1 MTRGNEMNLDYRTLL
16 NEEQFQACTT
26 TEGPLLILAGAGSG
40 KTRAI
45 THRIAYMIG
54 ERGIAPW
61 SILAIT
67 FTNKAAGEMKER
79 VRDLVG
85 DQAENMWIST
95 FHSSCVRI
103 LRRNIEELGY
113 SKAFTIYDT
122 YDQKA
127 LIRQCMAE
135 LSINSKE
142 FTEKDFL
149 SAISSA
155 KDSLID
161 EERYFEL
168 NHSNF
173 RRGKIAQVYQ
183 LYQQRLRK
191 NMALDFDDIIMLTV
205 RLFREHPDVLEFYQR
220 KFRYILVDEYQ
231 DTNKAQY
238 ELIYLLAKEHRNIC
252 VVGDDDQSIYQFRG
266 ADLRNIL
273 EFESDY
279 PDATVIKLE
288 ENYRSTGTILQAA
301 NEVIRNNFS
310 RKEKTMRTRNEQ
322 GEKIRVYRAFSD
334 SDEGAF
340 VSKEVERLVRDG
352 RNYHELAI
360 LYRTNAQSRIF
371 EESFM
376 RHSIPYRIIGG
387 LKFYD
392 RKEIKDIMAYLR
404 LINNPFDEV
413 SLRRIINVPKRAIG
427 DTTLGKLTDFARERG
442 ENVFDVLMDLEDYSL
457 LSGRALQSVLGFR
470 NLINDLMALSVELS
484 VQDLIQELLDRTGYM
499 KDYETSK
506 NPEDASRVENIQELI
521 NAAADYDFQEEAS
534 LPGFLENVALISDI
548 DRFDDT
554 ADAVVMMTVHS
565 AKGLEF
571 PVVFMVGMENGL
583 FPGQI
588 SFDNPSEMEESR
600 RLAYVGIT
608 RARELLYMTHAEM
621 RMVYGRSMMYPPSEF
636 LTDIPDE
643 LKDELNK
650 DQPHVSLSARAQK
663 GMPATAHGIR
673 SAMPSRRKP
682 ANDTMENLLTEETAA
697 AGVKVTHPK
706 FGTGMIVGMVRETN
720 DTKLQILFDNY
731 GLKTLLLSM
740 APLTLKD
747 E

>member
-1 MTRGNEMNLDYRTLL
+1 MGIDYKELL
-16 NEEQFQACTT
+16 NKEQYEACTT

-54 ERGIAPW
+54 EKGIAPW

-79 VRDLVG
+79 VKSLVG
-85 DQAENMWIST
+85 DMAETMWIST
-95 FHSSCVRI
+95 FHSACVRI
-103 LRRNIEELGY
+103 LRKHIEELGFR
-113 SKAFTIYDT
+113 KDFTIYDG

-135 LSINSKE
+135 LDISTKQ

-161 EERYFEL
+161 AARYFEI
-168 NHSNF
+168 NHTNF
-173 RRGKIAQVYQ
+173 RRGKIAEVYK
-183 LYQQRLRK
+183 LYQQNLKK
-191 NMALDFDDIIMLTV
+191 NMAVDFDDIIMLTV
-205 RLFREHPDVLEFYQR
+205 RLLREHPEVLEFYQN
-220 KFRYILVDEYQ
+220 KFRYIMVDEYQ

-238 ELIYLLAKEHRNIC
+238 ELIYLLAKSHRNIC

-279 PDATVIKLE
+279 PDAKVIKLE
-288 ENYRSTGTILQAA
+288 ENYRSTNTILEAA
-301 NEVIRNNFS
+301 NAVIKNNLA
-310 RKEKTMRTRNEQ
+310 RKPKTMRTRNDK

-334 SDEGAF
+334 TDEGTF
-340 VSKEVERLVRDG
+340 VSKETERLVRDG
-352 RNYHELAI
+352 RRYSELAI

-376 RHSIPYRIIGG
+376 RNSIPYRIIGG

-392 RKEIKDIMAYLR
+392 RKEIKDVMAYLR

-427 DTTLGKLTDFARERG
+427 DTTFQKLVEFARERD
-442 ENVFDVLMDLEDYSL
+442 ENIFDILMDLEDHSI
-457 LSGRALQSVLGFR
+457 LSGRSLQSVLGFR
-470 NLINDLMALSVELS
+470 GIINELMAKSADLSVR
-484 VQDLIQELLDRTGYM
+484 ELLEELIEKTGYL
-499 KDYETSK
+499 KEYEKSRS
-506 NPEDASRVENIQELI
+506 PEDESRVENVNELL
-521 NAAADYDFQEEAS
+521 NAAADYDFEPDAT
-534 LPGFLENVALISDI
+534 LAGFLENVALISDI
-548 DRFDDT
+548 DRYDDT

-583 FPGQI
+583 FPGTV
-588 SFDNPSEMEESR
+588 SFDDPSEMEESR

-608 RARELLYMTHAEM
+608 RAKELLYMVHAEM
-621 RMVYGRSMMYPPSEF
+621 RMVYGRSMMYPPSDF
-636 LTDIPDE
+636 LRDIPE
-643 LKDELNK
+643 RLKEELNK
-650 DQPHVSLSARAQK
+650 DQPHVTMAARAQK
-663 GMPATAHGIR
+663 AMEVSVHGIR
-673 SAMPSRRKP
+673 SPLPGRARV
-682 ANDTMENLLTEETAA
+682 ANDTLEELLTEETATS
-697 AGVKVTHPK
+697 GTKVIHPK
-706 FGTGMIVGMVRETN
+706 FGSGLIVGLSKETN
-720 DTKLQILFDNY
+720 DTRLQILFDNY

-740 APLTLKD
+740 APLKVK
-747 E
+747 EE

>member
-1 MTRGNEMNLDYRTLL
+1 MNLDYQKLL
-16 NEEQFQACTT
+16 NEEQFEACTT

-67 FTNKAAGEMKER
+67 FTNKAAQEMKER
-79 VRDLVG
+79 VRQLVG
-85 DQAENMWIST
+85 DTAETMWIST
-95 FHSSCVRI
+95 FHSACVRI
-103 LRRNIEELGY
+103 LRRHIEELGY
-113 SKAFTIYDT
+113 KKDFTVYDT

-127 LIRQCMAE
+127 LIRQCMAQ
-135 LSINSKE
+135 LSINTKE
-142 FTEKDFL
+142 FSEKDFL

-161 EERYFEL
+161 ETRYFEL

-173 RRGKIAQVYQ
+173 RKGKIAQVYQ
-183 LYQQRLRK
+183 LYQQSLRK
-191 NMALDFDDIIMLTV
+191 NMAVDFDDIIMLTV
-205 RLFREHPDVLEFYQR
+205 RLFREHPDVLAFYQN
-220 KFRYILVDEYQ
+220 KFRYIMVDEYQ

-238 ELIYLLAKEHRNIC
+238 ELIYLLAREHRNIC

-288 ENYRSTGTILQAA
+288 ENYRSTGTILDAA
-301 NEVIRNNFS
+301 NEVIKNNFS
-310 RKEKTMRTRNEQ
+310 RKEKTMRTRNER
-322 GEKIRVYRAFSD
+322 GEKIKVYRAFSD

-340 VSKEVERLVRDG
+340 ISKEVERLVRDG

-392 RKEIKDIMAYLR
+392 RKEIKDIMGYLR

-427 DTTLGKLTDFARERG
+427 DTTLQKLMDCATEHG
-442 ENVFDVLMDLEDYSL
+442 ENVFDVLMDLEEHGI
-457 LSGRALQSVLGFR
+457 LSGRALQSVIGFR
-470 NLINDLMALSVELS
+470 NLITELMAISVDLS
-484 VQDLIQELLDRTGYM
+484 VQELIELLLERTGYL
-499 KDYETSK
+499 KEYEQSK
-506 NPEDASRVENIQELI
+506 NPEDASRVENIEELI
-521 NAAADYDFQEEAS
+521 NAAAEYDFQPEAS
-534 LPGFLENVALISDI
+534 LPGFLESVALISDI
-548 DRFDDT
+548 DKYDDS

-583 FPGQI
+583 FPGQV

-608 RARELLYMTHAEM
+608 RAKELLYMTHAEM

-636 LTDIPDE
+636 LMDIPEE
-643 LKDELNK
+643 LKELLNPE
-650 DQPHVSLSARAQK
+650 QPRASLAARAQRS
-663 GMPATAHGIR
+663 MPATAHGIR
-673 SAMPSRRKP
+673 SAMPGRVRP
-682 ANDTMENLLTEETAA
+682 TNDTMEDLLTEETATPGA
-697 AGVKVTHPK
+697 KVVHPK
-706 FGTGMIVGMVRETN
+706 FGNGMIVGMSREAN
-720 DTKLQILFDNY
+720 DIKLQILFDTY
-731 GLKTLLLSM
+731 GLKSLLLSL
-740 APLTLKD
+740 APLKLRQ